1 MLDFSRFRFVSFD
14 CYGTLIDWETGI
26 LSALRPLLQ
35 EHSVDLADSALLQ
48 LYGELEAEAE
58 AGGYKPYRDVLCDV
72 VLGIGKSLGFDA
84 TSAEQAALPESVSS
98 WRPFPDTIEALRRLR
113 S

>member
-1 MLDFSRFRFVSFD
+1 MAFMLDFSRFKFISFD

-35 EHSVDLADSALLQ
+35 NHSVDLSDTDLLQ

-58 AGGYKPYRDVLCDV
+58 AGEYKPYREILCNV
-72 VLGIGKSLGFDA
+72 VAGIGERLGFEI
-84 TSAEQAALPESVSS
+84 TSAEQNSLPESVSS
-98 WRPFPDTIEALRRLR
+98 CRP
-113 S
+113 